1 MRQLSTH
8 VKVGEQGKVKRAV
21 KFDRESKTVLHSS
34 LPMFKALP
42 HPNTFHSAKVGLSL
56 AVALVF
62 LAMAPL
68 AVALGVHHE
77 LAAADHDGHQHSDFD
92 LCQWVQQ
99 HASSSFS
106 LQPVVVAK
114 PRAHC
119 RRATELSSHFIDDGP
134 SVSLASPRGPPL
146 S

>member
-21 KFDRESKTVLHSS
+21 KFDRKSKTVLHTS
-34 LPMFKALP
+34 LSMFRAP
-42 HPNTFHSAKVGLSL
+42 THPNTFHSAKVGLSL

-99 HASSSFS
+99 HASSSFT
-106 LQPVVVAK
+106 LQPVIVAE
-114 PRAHC
+114 PWRQCLHTTDLYS
-119 RRATELSSHFIDDGP
+119 RLIPSSA